1 MQDSAIISNTAMDP
15 AVLFD
20 GVSKT
25 FCGFLGRNCVEA
37 IRGLTLEI
45 PRGEIFGLLGPNG
58 SGKTTS
64 ILMMLG
70 LLRPTS
76 GHVSVFGVVP
86 GMGRRGAVDLKRRI
100 GFLPEEFLP
109 PDLLKGEEILRYYGG
124 FHEISPRELER
135 RIEHYLDLLGMQG
148 ARARKFRE
156 YSKGMQRRIGLAQ
169 VLLHEPDLLVLD
181 EPTNGLDPI
190 GVQELKGILLDLKAA
205 GRTIII
211 CSHVLPEI
219 ETICDR
225 IAILH
230 EGSCICSGLTRDL
243 LGDRDRYQLVVEAID
258 GERAEK
264 AAQLLRDHDFDVSGV
279 GRTQQTLEHLFM
291 DRVQREREG
300 SDADSAR

>member
-1 MQDSAIISNTAMDP
+1 MDP
-15 AVLFD
+15 AVLFE

-25 FCGFLGRNCVEA
+25 FSGFLGRNRVEA
-37 IRGLTLEI
+37 VRELSLEV

-64 ILMMLG
+64 IFMMLG

-76 GHVSVFGVVP
+76 GRVSVFGLVP
-86 GMGRRGAVDLKRRI
+86 GTGLLGTTRRGGLDLKRRI

-109 PDLLKGEEILRYYGG
+109 PDLLTGEEILRYYGG
-124 FHEISPRELER
+124 FHGIAPRELER
-135 RIEHYLDLLGMQG
+135 RIDHYLDLLSMQA

-169 VLLHEPDLLVLD
+169 VLLHEPELLILD

-190 GVQELKGILLDLKAA
+190 GVQELKGLLLELKAA

-230 EGSCICSGLTRDL
+230 QGACVCSGLTREL
-243 LGDRDRYQLVVEAID
+243 LGERDRYQLVLEAVD
-258 GERAEK
+258 SEGAEK
-264 AAQLLRDHDFDVSGV
+264 AARLLRDHDFNVSSV
-279 GRTQQTLEHLFM
+279 GRTQQTLERLFM
-291 DRVQREREG
+291 DRVGRAK
-300 SDADSAR
+300 ADPKTDR